1 MSLVLKNA
9 SLLLGKDLTFVLRGY
24 VEIGTDGLIQQAKSG
39 TYHPSARG
47 GSHDG
52 TIIDAE
58 GFLIAPGLINAHTH
72 VGDSFGK
79 DVAADSGLDARVHP
93 LHGAKERI
101 LQRSKPDHLKTFIRS
116 SALSMMRKGI
126 TTFADFREGGVEG
139 IKLLKNAISGLPIK
153 SVLFGRVE
161 YYFDRSLNVG
171 STDSNILTKTL
182 SVGAQRLPP
191 GALRDASR
199 VLQVSDGLGISGAN
213 ENTDESLQQYKDLI
227 TKTNSIMTSHDKKKK
242 RLLSA
247 IHAAES
253 EGTVELSKSQTGKTE
268 VARIIQHLRPDIL
281 IHMTRATEQEISIV
295 SRNRIGIVICPRANG
310 IVGAG
315 IPKVAKMLELGCV
328 IGIGSDNV
336 MLNPP
341 DILRELDYVWKV
353 SRSVEHV
360 FLNAKDILKMATVNG
375 AEILGVNSGCI
386 ERGREADLIFIDK
399 SHVDL
404 YPMHNPF
411 ASIVHRASQDSI
423 KAVMINGR
431 FVDGAQFEV
440 ANND

>member
-1 MSLVLKNA
+1 
-9 SLLLGKDLTFVLRGY
+9 
-24 VEIGTDGLIQQAKSG
+24 
-39 TYHPSARG
+39 
-47 GSHDG
+47 
-52 TIIDAE
+52 
-58 GFLIAPGLINAHTH
+58 
-72 VGDSFGK
+72 
-79 DVAADSGLDARVHP
+79 
-93 LHGAKERI
+93 
-101 LQRSKPDHLKTFIRS
+101 
-116 SALSMMRKGI
+116 MMKKGI

-139 IKLLKNAISGLPIK
+139 IALLKNAISGLPIK
-153 SVLFGRVE
+153 CVLFGRVE
-161 YYFDRSLNVG
+161 YYFDRSSYVG
-171 STDSNILTKTL
+171 STDSNIATKML
-182 SVGAQRLPP
+182 GAGAQRLPA
-191 GALRDASR
+191 GVLRNASH
-199 VLQVSDGLGISGAN
+199 VLQICDGLGISGAN
-213 ENTDESLQQYKDLI
+213 ENTDESLQQYRDLI
-227 TKTNSIMTSHDKKKK
+227 TTRNSILTSHDKKKK
-242 RLLSA
+242 RLLTA

-253 EGTVELSKSQTGKTE
+253 EGTVEFSKSQTGKTE
-268 VARIIQHLRPDIL
+268 VARIVQYLRPDIL
-281 IHMTRATEQEISIV
+281 IHMTCATEQEISIA

-341 DILRELDYVWKV
+341 DILRELDYIWKA

-360 FLNAKDILKMATVNG
+360 FLDAKDILKMATVNG
-375 AEILGVNSGCI
+375 AEILGINRGCI

-399 SHVDL
+399 SHADL

-411 ASIVHRASQDSI
+411 ASIVHRANQDSM

>member
-24 VEIGTDGLIQQAKSG
+24 LEIGTDGVIQQAKSG
-39 TYHPSARG
+39 TYHTSNRW
-47 GSHDG
+47 GSRDP

-79 DVAADSGLDARVHP
+79 DVAVDSGLDARVHP
-93 LHGAKERI
+93 LYGAKERI

-116 SALSMMRKGI
+116 SVLSMMRKGI

-153 SVLFGRVE
+153 CVLFGRVE

-171 STDSNILTKTL
+171 STVSNFATKRL
-182 SVGAQRLPP
+182 SAGAQRLPP
-191 GALRDASR
+191 GALRNASR

-227 TKTNSIMTSHDKKKK
+227 TKTNSILTSHDKKKK
-242 RLLSA
+242 RLLCA

-281 IHMTRATEQEISIV
+281 IHMTRATEQEISIA

-399 SHVDL
+399 SHADL

-411 ASIVHRASQDSI
+411 ASIVHRANQDSI